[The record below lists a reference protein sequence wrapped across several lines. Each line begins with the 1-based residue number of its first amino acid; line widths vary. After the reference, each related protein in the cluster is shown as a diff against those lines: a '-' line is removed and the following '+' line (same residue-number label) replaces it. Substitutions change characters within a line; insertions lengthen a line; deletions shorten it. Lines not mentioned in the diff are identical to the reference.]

1 MTPLARL
8 KRSPAIGEDG
18 HLSSRRGGPAQE
30 LEAAMEILG
39 EIFGIRRS
47 EVEEMIRQRLEDR
60 PIYDLEFCLD

>member
-1 MTPLARL
+1 MTPRARL
-8 KRSPAIGEDG
+8 KRSPAIGEDA
-18 HLSSRRGGPAQE
+18 HLSSRQGGPTEE

-60 PIYDLEFCLD
+60 PIYDLEFSLG

>member
-1 MTPLARL
+1 MTSLGRL
-8 KRSPAIGEDG
+8 KRSPALREDA
-18 HLSSRRGGPAQE
+18 HLSSRQGGTAEE

-60 PIYDLEFCLD
+60 PIYDQEFSLG